1 VQVTYTFCY
10 DFITLL
16 VKDAQ
21 TAEFGRTEVL
31 VEGLTRV
38 SKLADLLCTQG
49 EVTSQ
54 NLWSRNDS
62 HVVGVTWHD
71 VWS

>member
-1 VQVTYTFCY
+1 VFVIQVTYQFCY

-38 SKLADLLCTQG
+38 SRADRLVFCC
-49 EVTSQ
+49 
-54 NLWSRNDS
+54 RNFS
-62 HVVGVTWHD
+62 ITVIIITIIVVI
-71 VWS
+71 